1 MATKLAK
8 LLQLQVLASPGAS
21 PRPRRLVLWRDNHP
35 DTGTASAVRR
45 KSRPVLVCHWRPHSA
60 DGRLECRWR
69 LESHEGGSDETP
81 GENSTLSE
89 THPRRCATFP
99 RRCSICGHMTTGNP
113 KFLSSARNVIFWELV
128 IR

>member
-60 DGRLECRWR
+60 DGRLEF
-69 LESHEGGSDETP
+69 GND
-81 GENSTLSE
+81 NSS
-89 THPRRCATFP
+89 PRRLARLIQRI
-99 RRCSICGHMTTGNP
+99 RRLQRDW
-113 KFLSSARNVIFWELV
+113 KLLSRVAGRLQLYVPVSPLNWD
-128 IR
+128 